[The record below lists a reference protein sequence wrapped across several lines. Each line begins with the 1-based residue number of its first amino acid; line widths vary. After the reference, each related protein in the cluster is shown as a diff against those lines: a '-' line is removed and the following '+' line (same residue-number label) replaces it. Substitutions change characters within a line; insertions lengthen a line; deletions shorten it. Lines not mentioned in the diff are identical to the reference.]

1 MVSLFG
7 LALDA
12 LNYVSVLLLVCVG
25 LVVIFGLMQVINL
38 AHGEFFLLGAYT
50 VLVAQGF
57 GVPFWLAVPIAFVAV
72 GLVGLLCDAAILRF
86 IYDRPVDT
94 ILATWGLSLAIR
106 QAIVIVFGPQ
116 SQQVAAPLTEPV
128 QLFGVAYSSYRLV
141 VILIAMLVALAVF
154 LVLYRTSVGLAAR
167 AAMANRQMAQCLGIN
182 MRRLDRATF
191 SVGAGLAGLA
201 GAVMAPL
208 MSVDPQMGMGFVLPA
223 FLSILVGGVGSPAGA
238 IWGSIVIGSST
249 TLVSAWW
256 TPVIAQIVVFLL
268 AIVAIRFLPTGL
280 SGLRR
285 K

>member
-1 MVSLFG
+1 MATFFG
-7 LALDA
+7 LGLDA
-12 LNYVSVLLLVCVG
+12 LNYISVLLLVCIG

-50 VLVAQGF
+50 VLVAQGV
-57 GVPFWLAVPIAFVAV
+57 GVPFFLAVPMAFVAV
-72 GLVGLLCDAAILRF
+72 AIVGLLCDAAILRF

-106 QAIVIVFGPQ
+106 QAIVIVFGAQ
-116 SQQVAAPLTEPV
+116 SQQVIAPLTEPV
-128 QLFGVAYSSYRLV
+128 QFLGVSYSSYRLV
-141 VILIAMLVALAVF
+141 VMLIAILVALAVF
-154 LVLYRTSVGLAAR
+154 LVLYRTSIGLAAR

-182 MRRLDRATF
+182 MRRLDRTTF
-191 SVGAGLAGLA
+191 SVGAGLAGLS

-223 FLSILVGGVGSPAGA
+223 FLSILVGGVGSPVGA
-238 IWGSIVIGSST
+238 IWGSVVIGGST

-256 TPVIAQIVVFLL
+256 TPVVAQIVVFLL
-268 AIVAIRFLPTGL
+268 AIITIRFLPTGL